1 MCNENLQHHDR
12 AHDGDD
18 HAVDVQAGDPR
29 CPEQIKQESADESTD
44 DAERDIEP
52 ETLSLPVHYLASD
65 KPGGTGHKKF
75 HGSATATPIDC
86 SGSILWKRYFA
97 KALIQVN
104 GSRKADIFLP
114 SASDLA

>member
-1 MCNENLQHHDR
+1 MLRLLEEF
-12 AHDGDD
+12 G
-18 HAVDVQAGDPR
+18 
-29 CPEQIKQESADESTD
+29 
-44 DAERDIEP
+44 
-52 ETLSLPVHYLASD
+52 LASRKVIPRNHLISVRQKTIHEIASD
-65 KPGGTGHKKF
+65 EAGGTGYKKF
-75 HGSATATPIDC
+75 HGSTAIRVDC